1 VLGPEHPDTA
11 TSLNNLAVLLKAQS
25 DFAGARPLLERAL
38 AIREM
43 VFGPKHFDTATSLSN
58 LADLL
63 DGQGDFTGATALR
76 TRTGQ
81 PREDAGPRTSS

>member
-1 VLGPEHPDTA
+1 
-11 TSLNNLAVLLKAQS
+11 
-25 DFAGARPLLERAL
+25 
-38 AIREM
+38 